1 MSHPVRGR
9 RGYAVRI
16 ATAVALAGLFLGGSP
31 PAGAFSV
38 LAHQAVVD
46 RCWDD
51 TIVPALRARF
61 PDASAEDV
69 ARARAFAHGGSHVAD
84 LGYYPLG
91 RRLFTDLA
99 HYVRSGDFVSAMV
112 DDARTLDEYAFALGA
127 LSHHVTDSIGHP
139 EATNR
144 TVPDIYPKLR
154 KKYGDVVTYADDH
167 TAHLETEFR
176 FDVLEAADS
185 PRDLDLLKHA
195 VEFEVAKP
203 VLGRAF
209 QRTYGL
215 SLGDVFTDEDVAIT
229 TYRWAFRGVIHEAT
243 GIAWQLYRA
252 DLHAIDPSMTP
263 AAFVWDLSRGDFEKE
278 YGAVREPGG
287 FTRFF
292 AFLAK
297 IVPNVGPLKRLPYE
311 PLPGDVRARF
321 EATMARIVD
330 RYRAVVVD
338 ARDRRRALRDVNLD
352 TGHPARHGDYE
363 PADET
368 YARLVHE
375 LDERGDA
382 DVPPA
387 LRTDILRFYATDRTA
402 GAESGDDADD
412 ARIPERSSRV
422 SRRASLR

>member
-1 MSHPVRGR
+1 MAHATRLRPTP
-9 RGYAVRI
+9 AVRI
-16 ATAVALAGLFLGGSP
+16 ATAVALAGLFLSAP
-31 PAGAFSV
+31 TPAHSFSV

-51 TIVPALRARF
+51 TVVPALRARF
-61 PDASAEDV
+61 PDASADDL
-69 ARARAFAHGGSHVAD
+69 ARARAWAHGGSHVAD

-91 RRLFTDLA
+91 KRSFTDLA

-112 DDARTLDEYAFALGA
+112 DEARTLDEYAFALGA

-144 TVPDIYPKLR
+144 TVPEIYPKLR
-154 KKYGDVVTYADDH
+154 RKYGDVVTYADDH

-176 FDVLEAADS
+176 FDVLQAADS
-185 PRDLDLLKHA
+185 PRDLDVLKHA
-195 VEFEVAKP
+195 IEFEVAKP
-203 VLGRAF
+203 VLARAF
-209 QRTYGL
+209 ERTYGL
-215 SLGDVFTDEDVAIT
+215 RLEDVFTDEDVAIT
-229 TYRWAFRGVIHEAT
+229 TYRWAFRGVVHEAT

-252 DLHAIDPSMTP
+252 DIHAIDPSMTP

-278 YGAVREPGG
+278 FGAMREPGG

-297 IVPNVGPLKRLPYE
+297 LVPNIGPLKRLPYK
-311 PLPGDVRARF
+311 PLPGDARARF

-330 RYRAVVVD
+330 RYRAIVAN
-338 ARDRRRALRDVNLD
+338 ARDRRALRDVNLD

-368 YARLVHE
+368 YAKLVHE
-375 LDERGDA
+375 LDQRRDGV
-382 DVPPA
+382 VPPA
-387 LRTDILRFYATDRTA
+387 LRADIERFYATDRTA
-402 GAESGDDADD
+402 D
-412 ARIPERSSRV
+412 ARASATWRVEISGPRRER
-422 SRRASLR
+422 